1 MTAFKLFF
9 KIMRSKRT
17 SVILYA
23 CIFLFISTLSY
34 LNTKSDEQFVISKHR
49 ILLYDND
56 NSELSRGMCE
66 YLGKNCEIKT
76 LPDSAADESSQKK
89 LMYYT
94 TIHEAVYINEGFS
107 EEVFDMTQ
115 NPENLVT
122 IKSVHNTDE
131 LLKVHTNNFINAVRG
146 YLLAGKSESES
157 VSLAMDALSDTAD
170 VKIADFDSSSGNKI
184 GQYYGMLPYA
194 AISIIISALTP
205 ILYAIYRKDIF
216 FRTSCSCVK
225 QTRFTMEITLAGFI
239 LVMFFWG
246 IFMAAGIIF
255 NGGIHKG
262 REAWVFANSFVL
274 FLMSTCL
281 SIFISTLIKNV
292 RVVDFL
298 TQILGLGMCFLCGV
312 FVPLNYLSGGV
323 VAFAK
328 FLPVYWYTKA
338 NNIIFN
344 EAFDLSKLLSCI
356 GVQFLFAAVFIVCTL
371 AIKHNKR
378 ALEA

>member
-9 KIMRSKRT
+9 KIMRSKRA

-23 CIFLFISTLSY
+23 CIFLLISTLTY
-34 LNTKSDEQFVISKHR
+34 LNTKSNDQFVISKQR
-49 ILLYDND
+49 ILLFDND
-56 NSELSRGMCE
+56 NSELSRGMCG
-66 YLGKNCEIKT
+66 YLSKNCEIKT
-76 LPDSAADESSQKK
+76 LPDSADDEESQKK

-107 EEVFDMTQ
+107 EKVFDMTQ
-115 NPENLVT
+115 KSENLVT
-122 IKSVHNTDE
+122 IKSVHNSGE
-131 LLKVHTNNFINAVRG
+131 IVSLHTNNFINAVRG
-146 YLLAGKSESES
+146 YLFAGKSESEAI
-157 VSLAMDALSDTAD
+157 SLATEALSDTAE
-170 VKIADFDSSSGNKI
+170 VKIANFDSNSGNKI

-194 AISIIISALTP
+194 SISIIISALTP
-205 ILYAIYRKDIF
+205 ILFAIYKKDIF

-239 LVMFFWG
+239 MVILFWLV
-246 IFMAAGIIF
+246 FMIAGIIF
-255 NGGIHKG
+255 NGGLPQG
-262 REAWVFANSFVL
+262 REVWVFANSFVL
-274 FLMSTCL
+274 FVMSTSL
-281 SIFISTLIKNV
+281 SIFISTIIKNN
-292 RVVDFL
+292 RVIDFL

-344 EAFDLSKLLSCI
+344 EAFDLSKLLACI
-356 GVQFLFAAVFIVCTL
+356 GIQFLFSAAFIVCTL

>member
-9 KIMRSKRT
+9 KIMRSKRA

-23 CIFLFISTLSY
+23 CIFLFISTLTY
-34 LNTKSDEQFVISKHR
+34 LNTKSDDQFVISKHR
-49 ILLYDND
+49 ILLFDND
-56 NSELSRGMCE
+56 KSELSREMCE

-76 LPDSAADESSQKK
+76 LPDSADVDSQKK

-107 EEVFDMTQ
+107 EKVFDMTQ

-122 IKSVHNTDE
+122 IKSVHNNAE
-131 LLKVHTNNFINAVRG
+131 LVSLHTNNFINAVRG

-157 VSLAMDALSDTAD
+157 VSLAMEALSDSAD
-170 VKIADFDSSSGNKI
+170 VRIADFDSSSGSKI

-194 AISIIISALTP
+194 AISVIISALTP
-205 ILYAIYRKDIF
+205 ILIAIYKKEIF

-225 QTRFTMEITLAGFI
+225 QTRFTIEITLAGFI
-239 LVMFFWG
+239 MVILFWLV
-246 IFMAAGIIF
+246 FMAAGLIF
-255 NGGIHKG
+255 NGGMHKG
-262 REAWVFANSFVL
+262 HEVWVFANSFVL

-281 SIFISTLIKNV
+281 SIFISAIVKNN
-292 RVVDFL
+292 RVIDFL

-344 EAFDLSKLLSCI
+344 ETFDLSELILCV
-356 GVQFLFAAVFIVCTL
+356 GVQLLFSIVFIVCTL